1 MRPLPVAPPI
11 ATWRPLIER
20 ALAEDVGPG
29 DLTSEL
35 VIPRNAQ
42 GHARIEAREEL
53 VVSGLPMVKDVFYL
67 VDPTLEC
74 TLEEPEAKRVE
85 TGAPLMRLHG
95 SLHAILKGE
104 RTALNLLARLCGI
117 SSLTRRY
124 VEATKGTDVEVV
136 DTRKTLPGWRYL
148 DKYAVAIGGAKN
160 HRIGLFDGILI
171 KDNHIAAAGGV
182 KTAVE
187 AALAGAPSDIR
198 VQVEVQTEEEALD
211 ACSAGADFLLLDNC
225 STDTISELVKKFGD
239 RALLEASGGIHLK
252 NIRAYAETGVHRIS
266 VGALTHSAVAS
277 DVALEIDQED
287 RRQ

>member
-35 VIPRNAQ
+35 VIPRNAT

-53 VVSGLPMVKDVFYL
+53 VVSGLPMVKEVFHL
-67 VDPTLEC
+67 VDPALEC
-74 TLEEPEAKRVE
+74 ILEEPEAKRVE

-95 SLHAILKGE
+95 SLQAILKGE

-117 SSLTRRY
+117 STLTHRY
-124 VEATKGTDVEVV
+124 VEAIDGTDVQVV

-148 DKYAVAIGGAKN
+148 DKYAVAVGGAKN

-171 KDNHIAAAGGV
+171 KDNHIAAAGSV

-198 VQVEVQTEEEALD
+198 VQVEVQTEEEALH
-211 ACSAGADFLLLDNC
+211 ACAAGADFLLLDNC
-225 STDTISELVKKFGD
+225 STDAIRDLVKQFGD
-239 RALLEASGGIHLK
+239 RALLEASGGITLE

>member
-35 VIPRNAQ
+35 VIPRNAT

-53 VVSGLPMVKDVFYL
+53 VVSGLPMVKDVFHL

-85 TGAPLMRLHG
+85 SGAPLMRLHG
-95 SLHAILKGE
+95 SLQAILKGE

-117 SSLTRRY
+117 STLTRRY
-124 VEATKGTDVEVV
+124 VEATDGTDVQVV

-148 DKYAVAIGGAKN
+148 DKYASRGRRCKEPPHWSVRRDPHQGQSYRCGRQCEN
-160 HRIGLFDGILI
+160 
-171 KDNHIAAAGGV
+171 
-182 KTAVE
+182 
-187 AALAGAPSDIR
+187 S
-198 VQVEVQTEEEALD
+198 
-211 ACSAGADFLLLDNC
+211 
-225 STDTISELVKKFGD
+225 
-239 RALLEASGGIHLK
+239 SGGGT
-252 NIRAYAETGVHRIS
+252 RGRPFGIS
-266 VGALTHSAVAS
+266 VC
-277 DVALEIDQED
+277 
-287 RRQ
+287 R